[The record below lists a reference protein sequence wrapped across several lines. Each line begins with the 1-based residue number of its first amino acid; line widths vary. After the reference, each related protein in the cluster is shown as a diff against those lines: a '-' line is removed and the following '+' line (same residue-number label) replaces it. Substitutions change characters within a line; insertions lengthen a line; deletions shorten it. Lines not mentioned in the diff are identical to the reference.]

1 MLQVNTARERRA
13 QRNLSVTLA
22 NCESEI
28 LAAQKLRW
36 RVFAEELGA
45 RLDTPTHGV
54 DSDRFD
60 PHCDHLIVRDDDNG
74 RIVGC
79 YRILAPDAARR
90 TGGYYSETEFDL
102 GRLDHLRSQIVEIG
116 RSCIDPDYRNNAAVI
131 ALLWSGLARYLLDGG
146 YQYLIG
152 CASISMADGG
162 HNAAAI
168 FNSLSERM
176 APPEY
181 RVFPKVRLPLE
192 RLTPHPACVVPPL
205 VKGYLRAGA
214 DVCGEPAWDPDFNT
228 ADLPLLLTL
237 SRLDAR
243 YARHFVQRAA

>member
-1 MLQVNTARERRA
+1 MLQVDIARERRA

-22 NCESEI
+22 GCESEV

-36 RVFAEELGA
+36 RVFADELGA
-45 RLDTPTHGV
+45 RLDTPVHGV

-60 PHCDHLIVRDDDNG
+60 EHCEHLIVRDDDNG

-79 YRILAPDAARR
+79 YRILPPEAARH

-102 GRLDHLRSQIVEIG
+102 GRLDHLRPQMVEIG
-116 RSCIDPDYRNNAAVI
+116 RSCIDADYRQNAAVI
-131 ALLWSGLARYLLDGG
+131 ALLWSGLARYMLATGH
-146 YQYLIG
+146 QYLIG
-152 CASISMADGG
+152 CASISLADGG

-168 FNSLSERM
+168 FNNLGAHM

-181 RVFPKVRLPLE
+181 RVFPKLRLPLE
-192 RLTPHPACVVPPL
+192 RLTPHPACVMPPL

-228 ADLPLLLTL
+228 ADLPLLLTM

-243 YARHFVQRAA
+243 YAKHFVQRAA

>member
-13 QRNLSVTLA
+13 QRNLSVALA
-22 NCESEI
+22 TSESDV

-36 RVFAEELGA
+36 RVFADELGA
-45 RLDTPTHGV
+45 RLDAPVHGV

-60 PHCDHLIVRDDDNG
+60 PHCEHLIVRDEDNG

-79 YRILAPDAARR
+79 YRILPPEAARR

-102 GRLDHLRSQIVEIG
+102 GRLDHLRSQMVEIG
-116 RSCIDPDYRNNAAVI
+116 RSCIDADYRQNAAVI
-131 ALLWSGLARYLLDGG
+131 ALLWSGLARYMLETGH
-146 YQYLIG
+146 QYLIG
-152 CASISMADGG
+152 CASISLADGG

-168 FNSLSERM
+168 FNSLHAHM
-176 APPEY
+176 APQEY

-192 RLTPHPACVVPPL
+192 RLTPHPAYVVPPL

-228 ADLPLLLTL
+228 ADLPLLLTM
-237 SRLDAR
+237 SRLDSR